1 MKIIAIIPARSGSKS
16 VPNKNIKILNGK
28 PLIAHSIDKVLP
40 IKKINH
46 IIISSDSNKI
56 LNSYK
61 IENKRLIFLKRPK
74 KISLDSSPTEL
85 TLFHALEFYKNKF
98 FSLPDII
105 LTVEPTS
112 PFRNNMSINK
122 AINII
127 SKNHKLDSVISV
139 VEETSNLGKIKNDKF
154 IFNQKNLLR
163 RRQDRKGVN
172 FKETGVI
179 YATRVR
185 SLFKYRSIL
194 GKNIYPLVVSKK
206 ESLDINDKIDFKI
219 AEFLSKIYL

>member
-127 SKNHKLDSVISV
+127 D
-139 VEETSNLGKIKNDKF
+139 
-154 IFNQKNLLR
+154 IF
-163 RRQDRKGVN
+163 
-172 FKETGVI
+172 
-179 YATRVR
+179 
-185 SLFKYRSIL
+185 S
-194 GKNIYPLVVSKK
+194 
-206 ESLDINDKIDFKI
+206 
-219 AEFLSKIYL
+219 